1 MPYFGV
7 ACPERFLSKYVILPK
22 IYSGIIAIKSGII
35 IPHIMK
41 QEYFPGAWKKTE
53 KKQKTLPS
61 SLVNVT
67 GIERNV
73 CSLSFKKVIWRILFS
88 SL

>member
-7 ACPERFLSKYVILPK
+7 ACPEPFLSKYVILPK

-41 QEYFPGAWKKTE
+41 QEYFPGAWKK
-53 KKQKTLPS
+53 KTLPS
-61 SLVNVT
+61 SLANVT

-73 CSLSFKKVIWRILFS
+73 CSLSFKKSNMENPIQQFIVLS
-88 SL
+88 